1 MSRVIKIGTRKSKLA
16 LWQANQ
22 VKNNLERLHFVCEIV
37 PIESQGDIQVERP
50 LHELGITG
58 IFTKT
63 LDIALLNKEIDLA
76 VHSLKDVPT
85 ILPNGIIQ
93 SAVLER
99 FNPSDVVVFRNEK
112 DLKDYSNSIIATGSL
127 RRKAQWLNLYPKS
140 EIVGLRGNI
149 DTRLEKVKKSN
160 WTGGIFAG
168 AGLDRLGIKPN
179 NSMTLSWM
187 IPAPAQ
193 GVIMLAARE
202 NDDFVNNACS
212 SLNHMETQICSSIE
226 RDFLKK
232 LEGGC
237 TAPIGALATINN
249 KTKHIDFQGILLSR
263 DGKKKLSVEM
273 SCELQNQSGFGEKCA
288 QEILN
293 QGGKELIKND
303 NEEIFSFYSTKK
315 LSSRQKRML
324 PENIH
329 FEDRDFIDVSFID
342 IPEEV
347 LKIKNKNV
355 IITSKNGVESIM
367 RSSRSFK
374 LDIENIFCVGEK
386 TKELIEQNIGKV
398 KLWKKNSKELALEM
412 TKIISGQKAIYFCGN
427 LRLDTLPAYLKEN
440 NILVEE
446 IISYSTRFNPTVLDQ
461 NFSAVLF
468 FSPSAVKSFMI
479 LNSAKALALC
489 IGEETALEARKY
501 FSNVQI
507 ANTPDSDSLLELLNI
522 NIKKNIVRS

>member
-22 VKNNLERLHFVCEIV
+22 VKNNLKKLDFICEIV
-37 PIESQGDIQVERP
+37 PIESQGDTQLDRP

-63 LDIALLNKEIDLA
+63 LDLALINDEIDLA

-85 ILPNGIIQ
+85 TLPNGIIQ

-99 FNPSDVVVFRNEK
+99 FNPSDVVVFRSGK

-127 RRKAQWLNLYPKS
+127 RRKAQWLNLYPNS

-202 NDDFVNNACS
+202 DDDFVNNACS
-212 SLNHMETQICSSIE
+212 SLNHMETQICSGIE

-237 TAPIGALATINN
+237 TAPIGALATINK
-249 KTKHIDFQGILLSR
+249 KTKHIDFKGILLSR

-273 SCELQNQSGFGEKCA
+273 SCELQNHPVFGEKCA

-293 QGGKELIKND
+293 KGGKQLIKND
-303 NEEIFSFYSTKK
+303 NDEEETFSFYSTKK
-315 LSSRQKRML
+315 LSDAFKKLL
-324 PENIH
+324 PQNIH
-329 FEDRDFIDVSFID
+329 FDDSDFIDASFID
-342 IPEEV
+342 IPDEI
-347 LKIKNKNV
+347 LKKKIKNV
-355 IITSKNGVESIM
+355 IITSKTGVESIM
-367 RSSRSFK
+367 RSSQSVK

-386 TKELIEQNIGKV
+386 TKDFIEQNIGKV
-398 KLWKKNSKELALEM
+398 KCWKKNSKELALELA
-412 TKIISGQKAIYFCGN
+412 KIIPGQKVTYFCSDI
-427 LRLDTLPAYLKEN
+427 RLDTLPGYLSQNSIEVKE
-440 NILVEE
+440 IK
-446 IISYSTRFNPTVLDQ
+446 SYSTIFTPSSLNQ

-468 FSPSAVKSFMI
+468 FSPSAVRSFMEI
-479 LNSAKALALC
+479 NNAMGSALC
-489 IGEETALEARKY
+489 IGEETASEARKH
-501 FSNVQI
+501 FKNVQI
-507 ANTPDSDSLLELLNI
+507 SNSPNALSLLELVSLNYR
-522 NIKKNIVRS
+522 KY